1 MSNNAP
7 DYKNNLVFEPSMPR
21 CDIEELQNKL
31 AHSEKMRDLQAEY
44 ACKLE
49 EKLRIAEQALEYY
62 AKRQYLHFEEPDFQ
76 KSFFNYY
83 DEENDCEVWVEGGKI
98 AKEALNKIND

>member
-7 DYKNNLVFEPSMPR
+7 DYTDNLVFEPSMPR

-49 EKLRIAEQALEYY
+49 KKLRIAEEALLDIENNRFSYIDEQNCVNTKS
-62 AKRQYLHFEEPDFQ
+62 ATQ
-76 KSFFNYY
+76 K
-83 DEENDCEVWVEGGKI
+83 ELRII
-98 AKEALNKIND
+98 AKKTLKKIKD